1 MKHQLS
7 RWSAG
12 AVFILILSLPSA
24 WPVSALPPDLLDRI
38 RVLPGVSAAVE
49 SSSNVPGTRFFQIEF
64 EQPVDHQDP
73 TGPKFNQRMTLLHR
87 SETAPMVLTLSG
99 YSIGTVPL
107 QFELTAL
114 LQADQLHVEH
124 RFFDPSIPDPVRWEH
139 LTIAQAAADHHRIVS
154 AFKSLYVGG
163 WLVTGGSKGGMASVY
178 HRFFYPDDVDA
189 TVPLVAPSSHGIG
202 DQRYV
207 AFVESRGSEE
217 CRSKLRALQKRA
229 LKKRRK
235 LVRFMKGD
243 FTILGKDRALESAIV
258 DLPFVFWQFGD
269 ANNCN
274 TVPSS
279 EASLRTVFDYLAN
292 ASGFSDDRSLL
303 FFQPYYYQALT
314 QLGAPAVGDSGL
326 RSLLRYWDEDPAE
339 ILPPFGV
346 EKVFH
351 PEVMPEVEDWVR
363 NHGERL
369 LFIYGENDPW
379 SAGAFEVD
387 QSNDSYR
394 LMVTGLRGN
403 HRARLLD
410 LPDESREL
418 ALERIRAWLRL
429 PSIQFSPQ
437 RLATDPE
444 FRIDP
449 PTRRELFLR

>member
-1 MKHQLS
+1 
-7 RWSAG
+7 
-12 AVFILILSLPSA
+12 
-24 WPVSALPPDLLDRI
+24 
-38 RVLPGVSAAVE
+38 
-49 SSSNVPGTRFFQIEF
+49 
-64 EQPVDHQDP
+64 
-73 TGPKFNQRMTLLHR
+73 MTLLHR

-99 YSIGTVPL
+99 YSISPVPL

-114 LQADQLHVEH
+114 LQADQLYVEH

-139 LTIAQAAADHHRIVS
+139 LNIAQAAADHHRVVS
-154 AFKSLYVGG
+154 AFKSIYGGG

-189 TVPLVAPSSHGIG
+189 TVPFVAPSSGIG
-202 DQRYV
+202 DERYV
-207 AFVESRGSEE
+207 PFVESRGTEE

-229 LKKRRK
+229 LKKRKK
-235 LVRFMKGD
+235 LARFMNGD
-243 FTILGKDRALESAIV
+243 FAILGKDRALESAIV
-258 DLPFVFWQFGD
+258 DLPFVFWQYGN

-274 TVPSS
+274 SIPSS

-292 ASGFSDDRSLL
+292 AAGFSDDQTLL

-326 RSLLRYWDEDPAE
+326 RSLLRFWDEDPAE

-346 EKVFH
+346 EKVFQ

-363 NHGERL
+363 NQGERL

-387 QSNDSYR
+387 QRNDSHR
-394 LMVTGLRGN
+394 LVVTGLRGN

-418 ALERIRAWLRL
+418 ALERIRAWLHL

-444 FRIDP
+444 FRIDS